1 MAAAGDASL
10 APWEKDGA
18 PPSRTAGMMAWGV
31 LALVTGAVALGT
43 GAAKV
48 IPQASTLQ
56 TLASTWVAGGGSA
69 LSVNLLVGSSYASAV
84 VVVLGV
90 LGIVSNKINS
100 RPMAAAALVA
110 VMLISALQ
118 IVSGIMYKGTVKQAY
133 DTLQPNP
140 YTASFS
146 ATQLAFV
153 DTGNAVFNECCNARF
168 VNATNISTTRKDG
181 IQAVI
186 KECPSDK
193 GLSPNDERV
202 CTALPKVITDVKDF
216 INIADVLCTCYTQ
229 SSYNAILKFVKANDM
244 CTKLQSTTVSADGL
258 QLPTTSVSMTFSDLL
273 DTVDKMVPV
282 AEDKLGPYLPIK
294 TMTMTGQLMPRDPW
308 AINGVPPSSG
318 VEGWAC
324 GLGYAKGVTWIQQVY
339 IDQTGSIFALVLILA
354 GAVQLLASG
363 LVFVFWAMGGGS
375 SNEEAWADYE
385 KGAVSP
391 APKAPEM

>member
-1 MAAAGDASL
+1 MASAGDAL
-10 APWEKDGA
+10 TPWEKDSTPA
-18 PPSRTAGMMAWGV
+18 SRTAGMMAWGV
-31 LALVTGAVALGT
+31 LALLTGGVALGI

-69 LSVNLLVGSSYASAV
+69 LSVNLLVGSSYASVV

-90 LGIVSNKINS
+90 LGIVSSKINS
-100 RPMAAAALVA
+100 RPLAAAALVA
-110 VMLISALQ
+110 VMLISILQ
-118 IVSGIMYKGTVKQAY
+118 IVSGILYKGTVKQAY
-133 DTLQPNP
+133 DVLQPNP
-140 YTASFS
+140 YTAGFS
-146 ATQLAFV
+146 ATQLSFV

-168 VNATNISTTRKDG
+168 VNDTTITQTRRDSM
-181 IQAVI
+181 QAAI
-186 KECPSDK
+186 KECPSEK

-202 CTALPKVITDVKDF
+202 CTALPKVITDVSSI
-216 INIADVLCTCYTQ
+216 INIAQVLCTCYTQ
-229 SSYNAILKFVKANDM
+229 SSYNSILKFVKANDI
-244 CTKLQSTTVSADGL
+244 CTKLQSTTVSAADL
-258 QLPTTSVSMTFSDLL
+258 QLPTTSVSTTFSDLL
-273 DTVDKMVPV
+273 DNVDRFVPV
-282 AEDKLGPYLPIK
+282 VKDKLAPYLPIK
-294 TMTMTGQLMPRDPW
+294 TMRMTGQVMPRDPW
-308 AINGVPPSSG
+308 AIDGVPPSSG

-339 IDQTGSIFALVLILA
+339 IDQTGSIFALLLILA

-391 APKAPEM
+391 AAKAPEM